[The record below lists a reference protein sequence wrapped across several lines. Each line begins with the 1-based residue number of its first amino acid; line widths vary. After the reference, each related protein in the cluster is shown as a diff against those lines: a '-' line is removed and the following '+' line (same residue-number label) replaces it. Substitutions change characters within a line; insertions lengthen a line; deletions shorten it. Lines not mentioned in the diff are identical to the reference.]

1 MEREGLKEI
10 LAGSKTVNFDM
21 NTLQDATAD
30 MNVMR
35 PERQIWALLERALFA
50 TLRSL
55 QLYLEDKRGQLKYV
69 KQDCEITRFFKKK
82 TGYFSRHS
90 DDVV

>member
-21 NTLQDATAD
+21 DTLQDVTVD
-30 MNVMR
+30 MNIMR
-35 PERQIWALLERALFA
+35 PERYIWALLERALFA

-69 KQDCEITRFFKKK
+69 K
-82 TGYFSRHS
+82 
-90 DDVV
+90 